1 LDSRIKYEH
10 FADRRF
16 DLVILYHGI
25 NDVHLN
31 NTPPGCFRPDY
42 SHAARYAQ
50 QYALRQHPEVGWFAL
65 PYTARYLGMRLAQRW
80 HLTAE
85 PEPRYHACGSDIR
98 TPPCLEANF
107 EAIVAEAQRRGDPVV
122 LMTFAY
128 YLPADY
134 TDEAFRQKRLDYA
147 VHASPSRMWGE
158 PHN

>member
-1 LDSRIKYEH
+1 GDDTFDVLLLGGSVLHPSYGTIPRHLGPALEAKLGRKVRLVNLSFLGMTSLDSRIKYEH

-80 HLTAE
+80 HLTGE
-85 PEPRYHACGSDIR
+85 PEARYHACGSDIR

-107 EAIVAEAQRRGDPVV
+107 EAI
-122 LMTFAY
+122 
-128 YLPADY
+128 
-134 TDEAFRQKRLDYA
+134 
-147 VHASPSRMWGE
+147 
-158 PHN
+158 